1 MLTDKEINRLNI
13 FLENKTF
20 NYKGLMIYNTRTMVD
35 LDYKIKIIGY
45 KQMISV
51 GQYYDYLN
59 ISLTLFN
66 FRDKLSQL
74 LFHDQ
79 KSNDQVF
86 WKAMLDDNL
95 FYFKNEIMNDIKN
108 ILINFDPDN
117 RIYIG
122 TVNIEL
128 PEKEPI
134 QEQKMT
140 RYAIRNI
147 VKDIVNVLKTNEEG
161 EYTLPDNEY
170 GTGYHFNRFPVE
182 FTVDLF
188 VEHDDSIDGFKL
200 NAAYSDE
207 DDVIEIMVI
216 YNPSDLNKSLYDI
229 IGELNEVIAHEL
241 EHSLQSY
248 RGEIN
253 SDREEETDSLKYY
266 LQTHEIPAQV
276 AGFKRLSKLRRIPFE
291 SVVKNWFKTHE
302 DIHNLNKNEQE
313 IVIDKLLNYKKS

>member
-1 MLTDKEINRLNI
+1 MLTDKEINRLNT
-13 FLENKTF
+13 FLESKTF

-51 GQYYDYLN
+51 GEYYDYLN

-95 FYFKNEIMNDIKN
+95 FFFKNEIMADIKN
-108 ILINFDPDN
+108 ILINFDPN
-117 RIYIG
+117 IRIYIG
-122 TVNIEL
+122 NVNIEL

-140 RYAIRNI
+140 REVIRNV
-147 VKDIVNVLKTNEEG
+147 VKDIVKVLKTKEEG

-182 FTVDLF
+182 FSVDLF
-188 VEHDDSIDGFKL
+188 VEHDESIDGYKL
-200 NAAYSDE
+200 NADYSIE
-207 DDVIEIMVI
+207 DDVIEIIVI
-216 YNPSDLNKSLYDI
+216 YNPLTLSKSLYEI

-241 EHSLQSY
+241 EHSLQGY
-248 RGEIN
+248 RGEIE
-253 SDREEETDSLKYY
+253 DEQDEVEDSLTYY
-266 LQTHEIPAQV
+266 LQSHEIPAQV

-291 SVVKNWFKTHE
+291 SVVRNWFKTHE
-302 DIHNLNKNEQE
+302 DIHNLNKEEQN
-313 IVIDKLLNYKKS
+313 IVIQELLKYKNS